1 MSKISLGQ
9 QAYILPMPQ
18 TILGCHLNDR
28 PNFMALGW
36 LSRVNFKPAMLG
48 MGVNK
53 GNQTHNAIA
62 ASGEFSVNFPSV
74 DMVAMTD
81 YTGLVSGKRVDKSG
95 LFELFY
101 GELKAA
107 PMIKECPLTI
117 ECKLYQRVDLPTN
130 SFFIGE
136 IVGAFSEE
144 QYLTDGKLDIKKANP
159 FVLTMPDNRFWSIGD
174 CVGHAWRN
182 GKELKNRNIL
192 IKSEK

>member
-1 MSKISLGQ
+1 MSKIGLGQ

-74 DMVAMTD
+74 DMVAVTD

-174 CVGHAWRN
+174 CVGHAWRD
-182 GKELKNRNIL
+182 GKASKNRNIL